1 MKSHCIYGPPGTG
14 KTTELMRLLNTV
26 LERNRPSDVCFLS
39 HTKAAA
45 KEVIERAGAKIPP
58 QNISTIHSLCF
69 RLCDMSR
76 NQVLDYN
83 KLREF
88 GRECGIMITGRR
100 ITADDGIEEGDEYLS
115 VISFAENRKISDN
128 GAYDLLGRPGR
139 YDKFIAF
146 CSEYRQWKQQY
157 GLYDFDDMLK
167 LLLETKVRSSARAIF
182 VDESQDLSPLQWDVL
197 SHILLSAKLSYVAG
211 DDDQAIFIW
220 GGAKADGMAS
230 FESEYGARRKILDRS
245 YRIPRAVHKVA
256 NDIIKRVTKRV
267 DKHYKPRSV
276 AGVVRRI
283 AGFNSLVLEPAQ
295 ETLILYR
302 DLGGKEDV
310 IDHLHEHAVPYLT
323 RTGFPGPLQ
332 NKFGKAIR
340 AIREDGQI
348 NVVKK
353 ALSVEGERFLQQ
365 SGDSLEKLAR
375 LKIIDLLDLM
385 DPMPTQL
392 RWYYMDLDW
401 DAEPVVSVS
410 TIHGAKGHEA
420 DHVVLYNQM
429 SGRTEESYIR
439 NPDQEHRVW
448 YVGATRAK
456 EELTIVEGQGGYD
469 I

>member
-220 GGAKADGMAS
+220 GGAKADGMAD
-230 FESEYGARRKILDRS
+230 ESQ
-245 YRIPRAVHKVA
+245 
-256 NDIIKRVTKRV
+256 
-267 DKHYKPRSV
+267 
-276 AGVVRRI
+276 
-283 AGFNSLVLEPAQ
+283 VL
-295 ETLILYR
+295 T
-302 DLGGKEDV
+302 
-310 IDHLHEHAVPYLT
+310 
-323 RTGFPGPLQ
+323 
-332 NKFGKAIR
+332 
-340 AIREDGQI
+340 
-348 NVVKK
+348 
-353 ALSVEGERFLQQ
+353 
-365 SGDSLEKLAR
+365 
-375 LKIIDLLDLM
+375 
-385 DPMPTQL
+385 
-392 RWYYMDLDW
+392 
-401 DAEPVVSVS
+401 
-410 TIHGAKGHEA
+410 
-420 DHVVLYNQM
+420 
-429 SGRTEESYIR
+429 
-439 NPDQEHRVW
+439 VW
-448 YVGATRAK
+448 YSSLPKKPLFFTGIW
-456 EELTIVEGQGGYD
+456 EERRM
-469 I
+469 